1 MTKTLQDL
9 IDESIFISTE
19 YQARLAE
26 ISSGSEWT
34 VDFASPSFTLQS
46 DSSVTLT
53 PYLLG
58 TESEKRGSWI
68 WSWQEL
74 GHFPDA
80 VVSAAIQ
87 AREFGEQH
95 GIAELTTDELVLS
108 EGVARR
114 LTLATKAITGL
125 FAHYPVTAGAGVR
138 AWILVDGDALE
149 LEAPTVN
156 RMGQVMAESLKNNII
171 VNQQRAVDTYARFR
185 GAHIAWDT
193 DATAVITAT
202 DGALRLWFDGGKI
215 TGIEVAEPSVD
226 SNELN
231 QCIAHAVQMREQMA
245 SERREIEHIAAKE
258 AQEHILAREEA
269 HEAEKRERAEAEAL
283 AKEEEAAEAENQ
295 DQVASEKLAE
305 EVPQDLPPEEVEN
318 VEEVEG
324 VTTTDRVYPNA
335 EQPYDQDPREDV
347 EPGRVTT
354 SGLSEDELL
363 GEEEPETTPAEEV
376 SAQEERHEQAEE
388 MAHEDV
394 EEELDS
400 ERRRPSAFRVAGSA
414 PDLEAERE
422 ETQKASEKKNEKEKK
437 GFFSR
442 FFGL

>member
-1 MTKTLQDL
+1 MAQN
-9 IDESIFISTE
+9 S
-19 YQARLAE
+19 RLAD
-26 ISSGSEWT
+26 
-34 VDFASPSFTLQS
+34 VASRH
-46 DSSVTLT
+46 
-53 PYLLG
+53 LLG
-58 TESEKRGSWI
+58 AGGKRVRP
-68 WSWQEL
+68 L
-74 GHFPDA
+74 
-80 VVSAAIQ
+80 
-87 AREFGEQH
+87 
-95 GIAELTTDELVLS
+95 
-108 EGVARR
+108 
-114 LTLATKAITGL
+114 LTLLAA
-125 FAHYPVTAGAGVR
+125 
-138 AWILVDGDALE
+138 
-149 LEAPTVN
+149 
-156 RMGQVMAESLKNNII
+156 
-171 VNQQRAVDTYARFR
+171 AV
-185 GAHIAWDT
+185 
-193 DATAVITAT
+193 
-202 DGALRLWFDGGKI
+202 GGKI
-215 TGIEVAEPSVD
+215 NDEVLDAAVVVELTHLATLYHDDVMDDATKRRGVDTAQHIWGNSVAILTGDLILARASGIVADLGPRAMSLQATTFERLVLGQLFETTGPEHNEDILTHYIKVIEGKTGSLIAAAGLYGSILSGASESV
-226 SNELN
+226 
-231 QCIAHAVQMREQMA
+231 VQMLGRYGELIGVAFQLADDVIDVTGEGKVSGKTSGTDLREGIPTLPTILLHQEVEQNDA
-245 SERREIEHIAAKE
+245 E
-258 AQEHILAREEA
+258 ALRVEALIKGDLSLAREEA